1 MCLSSI
7 AFPLENG
14 RPCVSPLLPSQEAT
28 RLVENGWPC
37 VSPATFHGELYKA
50 PWRTDGHVES
60 PRCYLPREATRP
72 VENGRPCV
80 SPLLASTGRYTARW
94 RTDGHVSP
102 RCYLHGKLQ
111 GSWRTDGPVS
121 PRLTSTGSRT
131 AMCLPVVSFHGKLQ
145 GSWRTDGHV
154 SPRCYLP
161 REDTRLVENG
171 RPCVSPFLPSTTSY
185 TARGERTAM

>member
-1 MCLSSI
+1 MSLLYCLFRWRTDGHVSPRCYLHRKLQGSWRTDGHVS
-7 AFPLENG
+7 PRLPSTGSYTRLVENG
-14 RPCVSPLLPSQEAT
+14 WACVSPLLPS
-28 RLVENGWPC
+28 
-37 VSPATFHGELYKA
+37 
-50 PWRTDGHVES
+50 
-60 PRCYLPREATRP
+60 
-72 VENGRPCV
+72 
-80 SPLLASTGRYTARW
+80 TGSYTARGERTAMCLPVVSFHGKIHGSW